1 MPTVG
6 DGDRV
11 SLEWK
16 SEAIVGTVEKS
27 SHGWVYVR
35 LDVPVEGRSL
45 VAVRDSRV
53 GVVLVD

>member
-16 SEAIVGTVEKS
+16 SEALVGTVERSCK
-27 SHGWVYVR
+27 GWLFVR
-35 LDVPVEGRSL
+35 LDEPVEDRTL

-53 GVVLVD
+53 GAVLVG